1 MIRKE
6 SSQLRNIRLTVEYD
20 GTRYVG
26 WQRQRNGV
34 SVQECLEDA
43 LSRHLG
49 EPVRTTCAGRT
60 DAGVHA
66 RGQVVNFRTRCSL
79 APRAVQHG
87 LFPLLPRDIT
97 VLDASEVPAHFDA
110 RKSAILRWYRYFL
123 LNRSVAPAVGA
134 AYLTHVRGRLNSAA
148 MEAAASVFEGH
159 HDFSAFRAVTC
170 TAVRT
175 RLTMQRPVITFA
187 PDGLIVMDFRCRSF
201 LQNMVRIMAGAIVAC
216 GRGKLTP
223 SDIRKMLDTGSR
235 QNEAVTLAPNGLFL
249 WRVFYSRSDGGPE
262 PDSGT

>member
-1 MIRKE
+1 
-6 SSQLRNIRLTVEYD
+6 
-20 GTRYVG
+20 
-26 WQRQRNGV
+26 
-34 SVQECLEDA
+34 
-43 LSRHLG
+43 
-49 EPVRTTCAGRT
+49 
-60 DAGVHA
+60 
-66 RGQVVNFRTRCSL
+66 
-79 APRAVQHG
+79 
-87 LFPLLPRDIT
+87 
-97 VLDASEVPAHFDA
+97 
-110 RKSAILRWYRYFL
+110 
-123 LNRSVAPAVGA
+123 
-134 AYLTHVRGRLNSAA
+134 

-175 RLTMQRPVITFA
+175 RLTMRRPAIAFA

-249 WRVFYSRSDGGPE
+249 WRVFYSRADGGPE
-262 PDSGT
+262 PDTGT